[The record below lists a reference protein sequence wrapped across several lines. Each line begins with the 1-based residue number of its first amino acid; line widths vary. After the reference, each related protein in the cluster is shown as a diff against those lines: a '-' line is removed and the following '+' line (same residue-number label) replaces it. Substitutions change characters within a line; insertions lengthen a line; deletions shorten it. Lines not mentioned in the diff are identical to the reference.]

1 MASPWAVKKFSQF
14 VAEGEIGGNVTKGGG
29 LFRNEIFG
37 PGRLLDSLSI
47 ARIECLETV
56 PGKAGATMEKT
67 SAVDIGLEGKVL
79 AKGSISIS
87 KYNIDFHE
95 MIRSAEV
102 SESETKTARVMEAE
116 GEISKVKTVSDTI
129 LIGLPFAEDKEYF
142 SGSTSCTARFR
153 EEARATGITS
163 ATEPL
168 SGRTVIL
175 PFVVPS

>member
-1 MASPWAVKKFSQF
+1 M
-14 VAEGEIGGNVTKGGG
+14 
-29 LFRNEIFG
+29 
-37 PGRLLDSLSI
+37 
-47 ARIECLETV
+47 ARIECSETV
-56 PGKAGATMEKT
+56 PENAGATMEKT
-67 SAVDIGLEGKVL
+67 SAVDLGLEGKVL
-79 AKGSISIS
+79 AIGSTSIP
-87 KYNIDFHE
+87 KYNMDFHE

-142 SGSTSCTARFR
+142 SGSTSCTARLR

-168 SGRTVIL
+168 SGRTVIF
-175 PFVVPS
+175 PFTVPS